1 MKALPLTP
9 EFAAMARRVIWFEE
23 PEQALADPVRF
34 VTYAMTYG
42 LPGDKK
48 TLREYYSDDEL
59 REALDHAPP
68 GIFDGRSWAYWGPQA
83 RTHPG
88 PAAAGTPVSLRSG
101 TAPVITW
108 SMLTRLLDRV
118 ASRGVVSS

>member
-9 EFAAMARRVIWFEE
+9 EFAAMAHRVIWFEE

-42 LPGDKK
+42 LPGDMK

-68 GIFDGRSWAYWGPQA
+68 GIFDRRSWAYWNLKLG
-83 RTHPG
+83 R
-88 PAAAGTPVSLRSG
+88 TPVPPPERRF
-101 TAPVITW
+101 P
-108 SMLTRLLDRV
+108 
-118 ASRGVVSS
+118 

>member
-9 EFAAMARRVIWFEE
+9 EFTAMARRAIWFEE

-42 LPGDKK
+42 LPGDMK
-48 TLREYYSDDEL
+48 TLREYYFDDEL

-68 GIFDGRSWAYWGPQA
+68 GIFDGRSWAYWNLKLG
-83 RTHPG
+83 RT
-88 PAAAGTPVSLRSG
+88 PAPPLPERRF
-101 TAPVITW
+101 P
-108 SMLTRLLDRV
+108 
-118 ASRGVVSS
+118 

>member
-1 MKALPLTP
+1 MPL
-9 EFAAMARRVIWFEE
+9 IWFEE

-42 LPGDKK
+42 LPGDRK

-68 GIFDGRSWAYWGPQA
+68 GIFDG
-83 RTHPG
+83 THPG

-101 TAPVITW
+101 TAPVITS

-118 ASRGVVSS
+118 ASRGVVS